1 MKILYG
7 TTNQGKLQ
15 AMKKSVEGM
24 DIEIICLRD
33 LEGELPAILENGKT
47 YIAYYTDM
55 GEIHLKE
62 LDAKCSRAISRDV
75 RLCTLNQNYADE
87 HNAPSVCILKSGK
100 IVVMYTGHG
109 DDGYI
114 KYRITER
121 PYDIDSF
128 GEEITLPYKGKV
140 TYAQVFENVQL
151 RQIWLFTRVNGSS
164 WEFRYSEDEGKT
176 FSTPRKFIYSPNGRL
191 FYMNIR
197 KMNVIQRPHA
207 PREQW

>member
-1 MKILYG
+1 MIDFERATLRKIKRAN
-7 TTNQGKLQ
+7 TDWWINE
-15 AMKKSVEGM
+15 KSIVG
-24 DIEIICLRD
+24 
-33 LEGELPAILENGKT
+33 ENGKT

-62 LDAKCSRAISRDV
+62 LDAKCSRALSRDV

-140 TYAQVFENVQL
+140 TYAQVFENTRL
-151 RQIWLFTRVNGSS
+151 KQIWLFTRVNGSS
-164 WEFRYSEDEGKT
+164 WEFR
-176 FSTPRKFIYSPNGRL
+176 
-191 FYMNIR
+191 
-197 KMNVIQRPHA
+197 
-207 PREQW
+207 